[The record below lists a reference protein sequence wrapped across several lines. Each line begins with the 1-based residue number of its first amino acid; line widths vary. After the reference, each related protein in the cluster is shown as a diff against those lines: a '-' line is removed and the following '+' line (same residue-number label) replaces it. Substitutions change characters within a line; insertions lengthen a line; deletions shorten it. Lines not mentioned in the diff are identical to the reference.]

1 MLNAE
6 NSLIDSK
13 ATPLYDWSTT
23 LYSED
28 RMYVYRVENGKVTGA
43 RSTVFSDG
51 TTLQDFANIVFNLG
65 LESCDKISKEDCYV
79 VRENI

>member
-13 ATPLYDWSTT
+13 ATPLYDWNTT
-23 LYSED
+23 LYSDD
-28 RMYVYRVENGKVTGA
+28 RIYLYRVENGKVTGA

-51 TTLQDFANIVFNLG
+51 TTLQDFVNEIASGTLLSELDRYKLVA
-65 LESCDKISKEDCYV
+65 
-79 VRENI
+79 